1 MSRIMHEANQ
11 AAGQT
16 SNVSR
21 IMDHAESTQDNG
33 AVRNNIDYI
42 QSSVMDSTT
51 VSAVQQNNQ
60 SLCISSSRI
69 NIIGR
74 SNKPIVQCAP
84 NQIVH
89 NNNNIG
95 TSECAVTSS
104 GIENGQSL
112 SHVLN
117 SYTGNE
123 TQRHNF
129 VKVRALYDDLMSK
142 LNTSKQE
149 SVVVP
154 ETKSVSLYEDFD
166 DGTFSVVSSHQSPFS
181 SSLPTY
187 GHLDS
192 FDLKKS
198 TRTGSHGMENTQDR
212 FAHSSRVK
220 DHNEWEKETQD
231 FLRKLNVMSGG
242 TRKASR
248 EEFVTSTP
256 RHLLEMDKFRLRQ
269 SNDGSDRP
277 NKAYYSNSSAR
288 SASKSS
294 SSSLNK
300 LCGSGYTCEA
310 AKVNVF
316 HI

>member
-1 MSRIMHEANQ
+1 MHEANQ
-11 AAGQT
+11 DAGQT

-21 IMDHAESTQDNG
+21 IIGAESTQDRG
-33 AVRNNIDYI
+33 AVRNNMDFI

-51 VSAVQQNNQ
+51 VSTAQQNNQ

-84 NQIVH
+84 NQIMH
-89 NNNNIG
+89 NNNIG
-95 TSECAVTSS
+95 MSECAVTSS

-123 TQRHNF
+123 SQRHNF

-149 SVVVP
+149 STIVS
-154 ETKSVSLYEDFD
+154 ETKSESLYEDFD
-166 DGTFSVVSSHQSPFS
+166 DGTFSLVSGNQAPLSSVPTYDHLAFDLQKSTKTSSHE
-181 SSLPTY
+181 
-187 GHLDS
+187 
-192 FDLKKS
+192 
-198 TRTGSHGMENTQDR
+198 MENTQEL
-212 FAHSSRVK
+212 FARSSRIK

-231 FLRKLNVMSGG
+231 FLRKLNVTSGG
-242 TRKASR
+242 TRKDLR
-248 EEFVTSTP
+248 EEFVASTP
-256 RHLLEMDKFRLRQ
+256 RHLLEIDKSRLKEH
-269 SNDGSDRP
+269 SDRP
-277 NKAYYSNSSAR
+277 NKAHYSNSSAR

-294 SSSLNK
+294 SSSLNR
-300 LCGSGYTCEA
+300 LRGSGYTCD
-310 AKVNVF
+310 AKVKNVSF
-316 HI
+316 EIGT